1 MRFHYIANARM
12 PSEKAHGIQI
22 AKMCEVFLEQGI
34 DLVLVVPSRGD
45 TKQSI
50 KDFYGLKRE
59 IRTTVLPTLDW
70 YHTGRVGYVFST
82 ISFVVSYIL
91 YVLTEVKR
99 GDIVYT
105 VDLDH
110 KAYAALPYLGVKYF
124 CEMHGGKPDT
134 FIHRA
139 LFKKAAGII
148 PTNNITKEQIKKV
161 FGVPEEKFMV
171 EPNGVDFSRFSPIPK
186 EIAREKLHLD
196 QASKLAL
203 YIGRFF
209 DWKGLG
215 ILPQAV
221 TLLPKDISIGLVGG
235 SEKEFEKVTQADT
248 HNLVFYGSQPYAD
261 MPLWEAAADI
271 LLVLGTKEDEQ
282 SWNYTSP
289 MKVFEYMAM
298 KRPIVASRTPAL
310 KNILAEGECYF
321 YEPDN
326 ALDLARAIEEA
337 LVSDYSRAELAY
349 QKVTQYSWDLRGKRI
364 IDFIKT
370 RIAS

>member
-22 AKMCEVFLEQGI
+22 AKMCEIFVKEGI

-45 TKQSI
+45 NQQAI
-50 KDFYGLKRE
+50 KEFYGLKTD
-59 IRTTVLPTLDW
+59 IKTIVLPALDW
-70 YHTGRVGYVFST
+70 HHKGRVGYVIGT
-82 ISFVVSYIL
+82 LSFIISYIF
-91 YVLTEVKR
+91 YVLTKVKR

-139 LFKKAAGII
+139 LFKKATGII
-148 PTNNITKEQIKKV
+148 PTNTITKEQIKKT
-161 FGVPEEKFMV
+161 FDVPEEKFIV

-186 EIAREKLHLD
+186 EAAREKLHLG

-215 ILPQAV
+215 ILPQAA

-235 SEKEFEKVTQADT
+235 EKEEFEKVTHVDAQ
-248 HNLVFYGSQPYAD
+248 NLVFYGSQPYAN
-261 MPLWEAAADI
+261 MPFWEAAADV
-271 LLVLGTKEDEQ
+271 LVVLGTKEDEQ

-298 KRPIVASRTPAL
+298 QRPIVASRTPAL

-337 LVSDYSRAELAY
+337 LMADSSRAALAY
-349 QKVTQYSWDLRGKRI
+349 EKVRQYSWDLRGKRI
-364 IDFIKT
+364 INFIKT
-370 RIAS
+370 RITS